1 MPKMI
6 CVHNFSTNKSF
17 ATLNILLFKC
27 HLKVTMASI
36 KAVSYGS
43 YSWEAG
49 LIIANRLSS
58 QSQKV
63 HFYMGICKS
72 LLKKFQS

>member
-6 CVHNFSTNKSF
+6 CVHNFSTSKGF
-17 ATLNILLFKC
+17 ATLDILLFKC

-43 YSWEAG
+43 
-49 LIIANRLSS
+49 
-58 QSQKV
+58 
-63 HFYMGICKS
+63 
-72 LLKKFQS
+72 